1 MAAIAN
7 IVLADAL
14 GTPVNHTFEPAKA
27 SADYALWEDRS
38 AAYYIGYNRI
48 SMMLKRP
55 TAGKTVGNRNI
66 RAKLVVET
74 PKLENT
80 TNSTISGIAPAPT
93 VSYRLSYTV
102 EAVLP
107 ERCSLQDRKDI
118 RKYVQTLMTSQPV
131 IDLFET
137 YNVAY

>member
-38 AAYYIGYNRI
+38 AAYYVGYNRL

-55 TAGKTVGNRNI
+55 TAGKKVGDRNI
-66 RAKLVVET
+66 RAKIVVET

-93 VSYRLSYTV
+93 VSYRLSANM
-102 EAVLP
+102 EFVLP

-118 RKYVQTLMTSQPV
+118 RKYAQVLLTGQPA
-131 IDLFET
+131 IDLIET
-137 YNVAY
+137 YAVPY